1 MKKILAIFLSFLSI
15 CGLNAQD
22 QKEKKDFSHWSMTL
36 EAGLNRF
43 DGDVKQDYNSI
54 IPNSVNKLSLGGS
67 IEYTL
72 TPVWSMGV
80 EYYYLPI
87 QAIGPY
93 YDITNTMHNVDYF
106 MAFNLQKWFFKKSR
120 SKWGI
125 WATIGGGLAL
135 YSVNYRT
142 DNDRNGEGTQLPI
155 SSNTGLYIK
164 DKNSIFNDGRA
175 VVFPIGTLIE
185 YNLSKNLALG
195 TKIQYRIYNKDN
207 LDGRNFWGVTNDAV
221 QLATLQLRWK
231 FNAQKKDHTRN
242 ISVDDFNGEP
252 IIPKNFQP
260 AIDSLKSEIGKLK
273 PALKALDEIQPLK
286 KRVEALENQPKPT
299 AYTYVPQQGVKYN
312 FDDPDVVLMPGKDDD
327 DDDGVPNNRDKE
339 PNTAYDTPVDFWGRT
354 IPAYDVNG
362 AAVYFDFDRTELDR
376 EAQDAIRYAATKLK
390 SDPTLLVE
398 IRGFCDYMG
407 SFDYNEGLSQRRADK
422 VKNELVRVY
431 RINPDRIVAN
441 GRGKLLNP
449 KTRFRGN
456 RRCNF
461 FYSK

>member
-1 MKKILAIFLSFLSI
+1 MKKILVIFLSFLSI
-15 CGLNAQD
+15 YGLNAQD

-43 DGDVKQDYNSI
+43 DGDVIQPYNDLT
-54 IPNSVNKLSLGGS
+54 PNAMNKISFGGS

-72 TPVWSMGV
+72 TPVWSMGAA
-80 EYYYLPI
+80 YYYLPLR
-87 QAIGPY
+87 ADIGKIDY
-93 YDITNTMHNVDYF
+93 SGKMQSVDYF
-106 MAFNLQKWFFKKSR
+106 NSFNLIKAFYKKSR
-120 SKWGI
+120 SKWGL
-125 WATIGGGLAL
+125 WFNAGVGYSWYNSL
-135 YSVNYRT
+135 YYTAAAGTRVYDGHHNAYL
-142 DNDRNGEGTQLPI
+142 DFNDT
-155 SSNTGLYIK
+155 IK
-164 DKNSIFNDGRA
+164 DGR
-175 VVFPIGTLIE
+175 VWDFPIGILLE
-185 YNLSKNLALG
+185 YNFTKNIAVG
-195 TKIQYRIYNKDN
+195 TKLQYRPFSNDYIEQ
-207 LDGRNFWGVTNDAV
+207 RIQHGVTNDAIE
-221 QLATLQLRWK
+221 LATLQLRWK